1 MKSYKTLFIV
11 HTCFHVF
18 PLVICG
24 GQRMTFRI
32 QYSPF
37 NIWAPG
43 TELRYQTWPQVPNL
57 LFPQTLIFYFYF
69 LCLWSLWQAFCFSL
83 TCTGIAGVN
92 HDLSPNLSIKKAG
105 ESCLKPHKGL
115 GTWMSLPEPTESLEV
130 ILTSESETINAC
142 CFKPTNLRDTVI

>member
-57 LFPQTLIFYFYF
+57 LFPQTLIFIFIF
-69 LCLWSLWQAFCFSL
+69 MPLELVTSLLLQSYMYRDCR
-83 TCTGIAGVN
+83 C
-92 HDLSPNLSIKKAG
+92 
-105 ESCLKPHKGL
+105 
-115 GTWMSLPEPTESLEV
+115 EP
-130 ILTSESETINAC
+130 
-142 CFKPTNLRDTVI
+142 

>member
-1 MKSYKTLFIV
+1 MKSYKTLLMV

-18 PLVICG
+18 PHVICG

-32 QYSPF
+32 QYSPL

-43 TELRYQTWPQVPNL
+43 LNSGIILGHKYPTCYFLRLYS
-57 LFPQTLIFYFYF
+57 FIFF
-69 LCLWSLWQAFCFSL
+69 LCLWNLWQALCFSL
-83 TCTGIAGVN
+83 TCTGIVGVN

-105 ESCLKPHKGL
+105 ESCLKPHKGP
-115 GTWMSLPEPTESLEV
+115 GTRMSLPEPTESLEV
-130 ILTSESETINAC
+130 VLTSESETINAC